1 MKKKKKIKKVLVLGL
16 NNVGKKILKILRN
29 DKIKLT
35 VVKKKISLR
44 SLKKINPDLI
54 LSLGYRLIIPKDIFN
69 FPAHGSFNIHKS
81 LLPINKGANPV
92 FWTIL
97 KNTKA
102 GISIHKI
109 TNKVDDGPIVMQK
122 EISYDLS
129 YNARML
135 YEKLENEQVLLF
147 LKFWKLIKASKLK
160 FKNSDKK
167 KSSYYRKKDF
177 LNILK
182 KNTNNKNILKVINFL
197 RASTFPPFE
206 NMRLKFGKD
215 IYNIE
220 INVKKAS
227 KSNRIKYGL
236 LKSYL

>member
-1 MKKKKKIKKVLVLGL
+1 MKEKKKIKKVLVLGL
-16 NNVGKKILKILRN
+16 NNVGKKIVKILRN
-29 DKIKLT
+29 DRIKLA
-35 VVKKKISLR
+35 VVNKKISFK
-44 SLKKINPDLI
+44 SVKKINPDLI
-54 LSLGYRLIIPKDIFN
+54 LSLGYRFIIPKDIFN
-69 FPAHGSFNIHKS
+69 FPALGSFNIHKS

-122 EISYDLS
+122 KVGYDLS

-147 LKFWKLIKASKLK
+147 LRFWKLVRKSKLK
-160 FKNSDKK
+160 FKNSFKK
-167 KSSYYRKKDF
+167 KSSYYRKEDF

-182 KNTNNKNILKVINFL
+182 KETNRQNMLRVINFL

-206 NMRLKFGKD
+206 NIRFKFGKD

-220 INVKKAS
+220 INIKKIS
-227 KSNRIKYGL
+227 KSNNIKYGL

>member
-1 MKKKKKIKKVLVLGL
+1 MGQNKKIKKVLVLGL
-16 NNVGKKILKILRN
+16 NNVGKKIVKILRN

-35 VVKKKISLR
+35 VINKKISFRLV
-44 SLKKINPDLI
+44 KKINPDLI
-54 LSLGYRLIIPKDIFN
+54 LSLGYRFIIPKDIFN
-69 FPAHGSFNIHKS
+69 FPILGSFNIHKS

-109 TNKVDDGPIVMQK
+109 TNKIDDGPIVMQK
-122 EISYDLS
+122 EVVYDFS
-129 YNARML
+129 YNAQML

-147 LKFWKLIKASKLK
+147 LKFWKLIQISKLK
-160 FKNSDKK
+160 FKNSVKK
-167 KSSYYRKKDF
+167 NSSYYRKKDF

-182 KNTNNKNILKVINFL
+182 KNTNKKNMLRVINFL

-206 NMRLKFGKD
+206 NIRLKFGKD

-220 INVKKAS
+220 ISIKKAS
-227 KSNRIKYGL
+227 KSNKIKYGL

>member
-1 MKKKKKIKKVLVLGL
+1 M
-16 NNVGKKILKILRN
+16 
-29 DKIKLT
+29 
-35 VVKKKISLR
+35 
-44 SLKKINPDLI
+44 
-54 LSLGYRLIIPKDIFN
+54 IIPKDIFN

-81 LLPINKGANPV
+81 LLPINKSKSS

-147 LKFWKLIKASKLK
+147 LS
-160 FKNSDKK
+160 
-167 KSSYYRKKDF
+167 
-177 LNILK
+177 
-182 KNTNNKNILKVINFL
+182 
-197 RASTFPPFE
+197 
-206 NMRLKFGKD
+206 FG
-215 IYNIE
+215 
-220 INVKKAS
+220 S
-227 KSNRIKYGL
+227 
-236 LKSYL
+236 